1 MLYGSFRLLNI
12 SCKMRLQ
19 EIEYNDDGLIV
30 DSISGIPLRDTPE
43 ERVRQRFIAILQSD
57 YGYPK
62 EVIQREVPIQSGS
75 SLLLDETDG
84 SPIRAD
90 IVIYNS
96 QKAAVN
102 RDQGNILFVVECKQ
116 PNVTDGYAQLV
127 SYIFNTSAI
136 GGVWTNGEGISVYR
150 KNKSN
155 IGLDEILSLPR
166 YREEWQDGDEIP
178 NKSSLPRPQN
188 IRFLLASC
196 HNKLYGRG
204 MENEDFDLA
213 MDMVRILLAKIEDE
227 TAPGENPRFWITN
240 SEYHSSDGRARAA
253 AEVQSL
259 FREYA
264 NQYPDIFDEHE
275 KIQVGDDCIAEA
287 VGILKDWSLAAR
299 FDDADDW
306 DLMGE
311 TYEQFTHINLKRQQ
325 GQFFT
330 NRLVVSMMIQILD
343 PQIGEHTL
351 DPAGG
356 SGGFATAIFRYL
368 RRKVLETTQPN
379 SPSRQRQL
387 SLIKDNVF
395 LVEIAKR
402 LVKIAKCAMLMTG
415 DGQSGMTRG
424 NSLDNYDRLDPWI
437 ISRCCKGKSNA
448 PDVIATNPPF
458 SGQKVES
465 MISDRTILRNYI
477 FGHSCK
483 VQDNGE
489 YIFSDSDNDLL
500 LRQAPEILFLERCL
514 DWLKPG
520 GRLGIVMPK
529 GFLDNISYEQY
540 RQWLLANYKLDGVVT
555 LHKDT
560 FQPDTGVRTC
570 ILFIS
575 KPLISSDLPSNYPIF
590 MAQSQRIG
598 QDSKGNPVYILD
610 GNGRS
615 TGILNQDLHDIAQA
629 FVDFKKGKPHPDS
642 DYIFSTELSA
652 IRDHYNINP
661 QHYCPKLNEALRKV
675 LDFDNKEGW
684 STTTVGQLEA
694 DMKIYIGPRWNSST
708 IKVDNPTDTSN
719 LIPFLT
725 ANAALELRRFSIKW
739 MDPAKASKQ
748 QLIYMNMLKVKEG
761 DILISRSG
769 TIGKVTYA
777 TKRLSEDFLISDD
790 LVRVRVK
797 DIKLRAYLLA
807 YFMSKTALNLMLLD
821 EYGSVQQH
829 LQPRHIQQMI
839 VPVPE
844 DWYLAKDMIDAGNAF
859 IVAME
864 KMSDAD
870 NMVQNMGFDTLL

>member
-1 MLYGSFRLLNI
+1 M
-12 SCKMRLQ
+12 KLQ

-30 DSISGIPLRDTPE
+30 DSLTGVLLRDTPE
-43 ERVRQRFIAILQSD
+43 ERVRQRFITILQSD

-75 SLLLDETDG
+75 SILLDETDG
-84 SPIRAD
+84 SHIRAD

-96 QKAAVN
+96 KKAAVN

-166 YREEWQDGDEIP
+166 YREKWQDGDEIP

-287 VGILKDWSLAAR
+287 VRILKDWSLAAR
-299 FDDADDW
+299 IDDADDW

-330 NRLVVSMMIQILD
+330 NRLVVSMMIRVLD
-343 PQIGEHTL
+343 PKIGEHTL

-368 RRKVLETTQPN
+368 RRKVLESTQPN

-424 NSLDNYDRLDPWI
+424 NSLDSYDRLDPWI

-477 FGHSCK
+477 FGHSYK
-483 VQDNGE
+483 IQDNGE
-489 YIFSDSDNDLL
+489 YIFANSDDDLL

-540 RQWLLANYKLDGVVT
+540 RQWLLANFKLDGVVT

-570 ILFIS
+570 VLFIS

-615 TGILNQDLHDIAQA
+615 TGILNQDLDEIAQA
-629 FVDFKKGKPHPDS
+629 FVDFKKGEPHPDS

-652 IRDHYNINP
+652 IKDHYNINP

-708 IKVDNPTDTSN
+708 IKVDNPTDTSE

-739 MDPAKASKQ
+739 MNPFKASKQ
-748 QLIYMNMLKVKEG
+748 QQMYMDMLKVKEG

-797 DIKLRAYLLA
+797 DRQLRAYLLT
-807 YFMSKTALNLMLLD
+807 YFMSKTALHLMLLD

-839 VPVPE
+839 VPIPE
-844 DWYLAKDMIDAGNAF
+844 DWNLAKDMIKAGDAF
-859 IVAME
+859 ILAME

-870 NMVQNMGFDTLL
+870 NMVQTMGFDSLI

>member
-1 MLYGSFRLLNI
+1 
-12 SCKMRLQ
+12 MRLQ

-30 DSISGIPLRDTPE
+30 DSLSGVLLRNTPE
-43 ERVRQRFIAILQSD
+43 ERVRQRFIAILQND

-75 SLLLDETDG
+75 SILLDETDG

-96 QKAAVN
+96 KKAAIN
-102 RDQGNILFVVECKQ
+102 KDQGNILFVVECKQ
-116 PNVTDGYAQLV
+116 PNVTEGYTQLV

-155 IGLDEILSLPR
+155 IGLEEILSLPR
-166 YREEWQDGDEIP
+166 YREKWQDGDEIP

-240 SEYHSSDGRARAA
+240 SEYHTSEGRAKAA

-264 NQYPDIFDEHE
+264 NQYPDVFDEHE
-275 KIQVGDDCIAEA
+275 KIQVGEDCIAEA

-299 FDDADDW
+299 VDDADDW

-330 NRLVVSMMIQILD
+330 NRLVVSMMIKVLD
-343 PQIGEHTL
+343 PKIGEHTL

-368 RRKVLETTQPN
+368 RRKVLESTQPN
-379 SPSRQRQL
+379 TPSRQRQL

-424 NSLDNYDRLDPWI
+424 NSLDSFDRLDPWI
-437 ISRCCKGKSNA
+437 ISRCYKGKSNA

-465 MISDRTILRNYI
+465 MISDRTILRNFI

-483 VQDNGE
+483 VQDNGK
-489 YIFSDSDNDLL
+489 YVFSDSDDDLL

-540 RQWLLANYKLDGVVT
+540 RQWLLANFKLDGVVT

-575 KPLISSDLPSNYPIF
+575 KPLTPSDLPSNYPIF

-615 TGILNQDLHDIAQA
+615 TGVLNQDLQEIAQA
-629 FVDFKKGKPHPDS
+629 FVDFKNGDPHPDS
-642 DYIFSTELSA
+642 DYIFSTELDA
-652 IRDHYNINP
+652 IKDHYNINP

-708 IKVDNPTDTSN
+708 IKVDNPKDTSN

-739 MDPAKASKQ
+739 MNPAKASKQ
-748 QLIYMNMLKVKEG
+748 QLIYMDMLKVKEG

-839 VPVPE
+839 VPIPE
-844 DWYLAKDMIDAGNAF
+844 DWNLAKDMINAGESF
-859 IVAME
+859 ILAME

-870 NMVQNMGFDTLL
+870 NMVQTMGFDALL

>member
-1 MLYGSFRLLNI
+1 
-12 SCKMRLQ
+12 MRLQ

-96 QKAAVN
+96 KKAAVN

-213 MDMVRILLAKIEDE
+213 MDMFRILLAKIEDE

-629 FVDFKKGKPHPDS
+629 FVDFKKSKPHPDS

-797 DIKLRAYLLA
+797 DVKLRAYLLA

-859 IVAME
+859 IDAME

>member
-1 MLYGSFRLLNI
+1 
-12 SCKMRLQ
+12 MRLQ

-96 QKAAVN
+96 KKAAVN

-629 FVDFKKGKPHPDS
+629 FVDFKKSKPHPDS

-797 DIKLRAYLLA
+797 DVKLRAYLLA

-859 IVAME
+859 IDAME

>member
-1 MLYGSFRLLNI
+1 
-12 SCKMRLQ
+12 MRLQ

-96 QKAAVN
+96 KKAAVN

-343 PQIGEHTL
+343 PQIGEQTL

-424 NSLDNYDRLDPWI
+424 NSLGNYDRLDPWI

-629 FVDFKKGKPHPDS
+629 FVDFKKSKPHPDS

-790 LVRVRVK
+790 
-797 DIKLRAYLLA
+797 
-807 YFMSKTALNLMLLD
+807 
-821 EYGSVQQH
+821 
-829 LQPRHIQQMI
+829 
-839 VPVPE
+839 
-844 DWYLAKDMIDAGNAF
+844 
-859 IVAME
+859 
-864 KMSDAD
+864 
-870 NMVQNMGFDTLL
+870 

>member
-1 MLYGSFRLLNI
+1 M
-12 SCKMRLQ
+12 KLQ
-19 EIEYNDDGLIV
+19 EIEYNDDGLII
-30 DSISGIPLRDTPE
+30 DSLTGVLLRDTPE

-75 SLLLDETDG
+75 SILLDETDG

-96 QKAAVN
+96 KKAAVN
-102 RDQGNILFVVECKQ
+102 KDQGNILFVVECKQ

-166 YREEWQDGDEIP
+166 YREKWQDGDEIP

-240 SEYHSSDGRARAA
+240 SEYHSSEGRARAA

-299 FDDADDW
+299 IDDADDW

-330 NRLVVSMMIQILD
+330 NRLVVSMMINVLD
-343 PQIGEHTL
+343 PNIGEHTL

-368 RRKVLETTQPN
+368 RRKVLDSTQPN

-424 NSLDNYDRLDPWI
+424 NSLDSFDRLDPWI

-465 MISDRTILRNYI
+465 MISDRTILRNYN

-483 VQDNGE
+483 MQDNGE
-489 YIFSDSDNDLL
+489 YTFSDSDDDLL

-540 RQWLLANYKLDGVVT
+540 RQWLLANFKLDGVVT

-570 ILFIS
+570 VLFIS
-575 KPLISSDLPSNYPIF
+575 KPLTKSELPSNYPIF

-598 QDSKGNPVYILD
+598 QDSKGNPVYVLD

-615 TGILNQDLHDIAQA
+615 TGILNQDLHEIAQA
-629 FVDFKKGKPHPDS
+629 FVDFKKGEPHPDS

-652 IRDHYNINP
+652 IKDHYNINP

-684 STTTVGQLEA
+684 STTTIGQLEA
-694 DMKIYIGPRWNSST
+694 DMKIYIGPRWNSSS
-708 IKVDNPTDTSN
+708 IKVDNPTDTTN

-739 MDPAKASKQ
+739 MNPSKASKQ
-748 QLIYMNMLKVKEG
+748 QQLYMDMLKVKEG

-797 DIKLRAYLLA
+797 DAKLRAYLLA

-839 VPVPE
+839 VPIPE
-844 DWYLAKDMIDAGNAF
+844 DWDLARDMIEAGEAF
-859 IVAME
+859 ILAME

-870 NMVQNMGFDTLL
+870 NMVQTIGFDSLL

>member
-1 MLYGSFRLLNI
+1 
-12 SCKMRLQ
+12 MRLQ

-96 QKAAVN
+96 KKAAVN

-629 FVDFKKGKPHPDS
+629 FVDFKKSKPHPDS

-708 IKVDNPTDTSN
+708 N

-797 DIKLRAYLLA
+797 DVKLRAYLLA

-859 IVAME
+859 IDAME

>member
-1 MLYGSFRLLNI
+1 
-12 SCKMRLQ
+12 MRLQ

-96 QKAAVN
+96 KKAAVN

-437 ISRCCKGKSNA
+437 ISRCCRGKSNA

-629 FVDFKKGKPHPDS
+629 FVDFKKSKPHPDS

-797 DIKLRAYLLA
+797 DVKLRAYLLA

-859 IVAME
+859 IDAME

>member
-1 MLYGSFRLLNI
+1 
-12 SCKMRLQ
+12 MRLQ

-96 QKAAVN
+96 KKAAVN

-424 NSLDNYDRLDPWI
+424 NSLDNYDRLDPSI

-629 FVDFKKGKPHPDS
+629 FVDFKKSKPHPDS

-797 DIKLRAYLLA
+797 DVKLRAYLLA

-859 IVAME
+859 IDAME

>member
-1 MLYGSFRLLNI
+1 MLNI

-96 QKAAVN
+96 KKAAVN

-629 FVDFKKGKPHPDS
+629 FVDFKKSKPHPDS

-797 DIKLRAYLLA
+797 DVKLRAYLLA

-859 IVAME
+859 IDAME

>member
-1 MLYGSFRLLNI
+1 
-12 SCKMRLQ
+12 
-19 EIEYNDDGLIV
+19 
-30 DSISGIPLRDTPE
+30 
-43 ERVRQRFIAILQSD
+43 
-57 YGYPK
+57 
-62 EVIQREVPIQSGS
+62 
-75 SLLLDETDG
+75 
-84 SPIRAD
+84 
-90 IVIYNS
+90 
-96 QKAAVN
+96 
-102 RDQGNILFVVECKQ
+102 
-116 PNVTDGYAQLV
+116 
-127 SYIFNTSAI
+127 
-136 GGVWTNGEGISVYR
+136 
-150 KNKSN
+150 
-155 IGLDEILSLPR
+155 
-166 YREEWQDGDEIP
+166 
-178 NKSSLPRPQN
+178 
-188 IRFLLASC
+188 
-196 HNKLYGRG
+196 
-204 MENEDFDLA
+204 
-213 MDMVRILLAKIEDE
+213 
-227 TAPGENPRFWITN
+227 
-240 SEYHSSDGRARAA
+240 
-253 AEVQSL
+253 
-259 FREYA
+259 
-264 NQYPDIFDEHE
+264 
-275 KIQVGDDCIAEA
+275 
-287 VGILKDWSLAAR
+287 
-299 FDDADDW
+299 
-306 DLMGE
+306 
-311 TYEQFTHINLKRQQ
+311 
-325 GQFFT
+325 
-330 NRLVVSMMIQILD
+330 
-343 PQIGEHTL
+343 
-351 DPAGG
+351 
-356 SGGFATAIFRYL
+356 
-368 RRKVLETTQPN
+368 
-379 SPSRQRQL
+379 
-387 SLIKDNVF
+387 
-395 LVEIAKR
+395 
-402 LVKIAKCAMLMTG
+402 
-415 DGQSGMTRG
+415 
-424 NSLDNYDRLDPWI
+424 
-437 ISRCCKGKSNA
+437 
-448 PDVIATNPPF
+448 
-458 SGQKVES
+458 

-520 GRLGIVMPK
+520 GRPGIVMPK

-629 FVDFKKGKPHPDS
+629 FVDFKKSKPHPDS

-797 DIKLRAYLLA
+797 DVKLRAYLLA

-859 IVAME
+859 IDAME

>member
-1 MLYGSFRLLNI
+1 
-12 SCKMRLQ
+12 MRLQ
-19 EIEYNDDGLIV
+19 EIEFNDEGLIV
-30 DSISGIPLRDTPE
+30 DCLTGVLLRDTPE
-43 ERVRQRFIAILQSD
+43 ERVRQRFMSILQSD

-62 EVIQREVPIQSGS
+62 EVIQREMPIQSGS
-75 SLLLDETDG
+75 SILLDESNG

-90 IVIYNS
+90 IVVYNS
-96 QKAAVN
+96 KKAAVN
-102 RDQGNILFVVECKQ
+102 KDQGNILFVVECKQ
-116 PNVTDGYAQLV
+116 PNVTDGYSQLV

-150 KNKSN
+150 RNKSN
-155 IGLDEILSLPR
+155 NGLDEILSLPR
-166 YREEWQDGDEIP
+166 YREKWQDGDEIP
-178 NKSSLPRPQN
+178 NKSTLPRPQN

-227 TAPGENPRFWITN
+227 TAPGSNPRFWITN
-240 SEYHSSDGRARAA
+240 TEYHSSEGRTRAA

-299 FDDADDW
+299 VDDADDW

-330 NRLVVSMMIQILD
+330 NRLVVSMMVKVLD
-343 PQIGEHTL
+343 PNVGEHAL

-368 RRKVLETTQPN
+368 RRKVLDTTLPN

-387 SLIKDNVF
+387 SLIKDNVY

-424 NSLDNYDRLDPWI
+424 NSLDTYDRLDPWI
-437 ISRCCKGKSNA
+437 LSLCCKGKSNA

-465 MISDRTILRNYI
+465 MISDKTILRNYV

-483 VQDNGE
+483 LQDNGE
-489 YIFSDSDNDLL
+489 YIFSNSDDEIL

-520 GRLGIVMPK
+520 GRIGIVMPK

-540 RQWLLANYKLDGVVT
+540 RQWLLTKFILDGVVT

-575 KPLISSDLPSNYPIF
+575 KPKSQESIPTDYPIF
-590 MAQSQRIG
+590 MAISQRIG

-615 TGILNQDLHDIAQA
+615 TGILNQDLEEIAQA
-629 FVDFKKGKPHPDS
+629 FVDFKNGQSHPDS
-642 DYIFSTELSA
+642 DYIFSTRLNS
-652 IRDHYNINP
+652 IKDHYNINP
-661 QHYCPKLNEALRKV
+661 QHYCPKLNEALLKV
-675 LDFDNKEGW
+675 LDFDNREGW

-708 IKVDNPTDTSN
+708 IKVDNPSDTSD

-739 MDPAKASKQ
+739 MNPIKASKQ
-748 QLIYMNMLKVKEG
+748 QQIYMNMLKVKEG

-777 TKRLSEDFLISDD
+777 TGRLAEDFLISDD

-797 DIKLRAYLLA
+797 DTKLRAYLLA

-839 VPVPE
+839 VPIPE
-844 DWYLAKDMIDAGNAF
+844 NWNLASDMIKAGESF
-859 IVAME
+859 INAME
-864 KMSDAD
+864 KMSEAD
-870 NMVQNMGFDTLL
+870 LLVQSKGFDSLL